1 MVAASQEEDGEE
13 EEGADGDRP
22 SIDLSTAAP
31 TPTAATN
38 GHHSSLWSSESREAD
53 AAMQKAQVGTTV
65 QGIAT
70 CLCTSAFMHLQYQ
83 SQQ

>member
-1 MVAASQEEDGEE
+1 MVAACQEDEAEE

-31 TPTAATN
+31 TPTTATN
-38 GHHSSLWSSESREAD
+38 GHHRSLWSSESREAD

-65 QGIAT
+65 QGIAI
-70 CLCTSAFMHLQYQ
+70 CLYTSAFMHL
-83 SQQ
+83 